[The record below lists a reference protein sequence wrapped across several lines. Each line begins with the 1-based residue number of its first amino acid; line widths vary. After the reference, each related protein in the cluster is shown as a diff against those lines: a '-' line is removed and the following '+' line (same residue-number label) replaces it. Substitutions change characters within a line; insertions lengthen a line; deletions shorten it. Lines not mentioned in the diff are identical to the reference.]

1 MSADSGKR
9 ANFQVGYVAVW
20 SGRRAFA
27 LGIIGKQL
35 AAWQVLAISRTTHKG
50 AGPGLDQPTATAACQ
65 RPAVALDI
73 RRRLLQRLRSSKC
86 P

>member
-1 MSADSGKR
+1 MSAYSGRR

-20 SGRRAFA
+20 SGLCAFA
-27 LGIIGKQL
+27 LGIIGKHL
-35 AAWQVLAISRTTHKG
+35 AVLEVLAISLTTHKG
-50 AGPGLDQPTATAACQ
+50 AGPGLDQPTAAAACQ